1 MLFVRCMYGMRFVYV
16 VVGSIVKR
24 GAVGRL
30 ARVYYG
36 RVGLGDYDWW
46 CKA

>member
-1 MLFVRCMYGMRFVYV
+1 MSEDKPYNA
-16 VVGSIVKR
+16 GSIVKR
-24 GAVGRL
+24 VAVGRL
-30 ARVYYG
+30 VRVYYG